1 MSSQPLVF
9 LTPEE
14 YLAAERKAERK
25 SEYLN
30 GEVFAMAGVSRWH
43 STISI
48 NLTSSLDVQLR
59 TGPCQVNHSDM
70 RVRVNPTGNYLYA
83 YPDLSVVCGEP
94 RFEDNQFDTLL
105 NPKILIEILS
115 PSTEPF
121 DRRTKATL
129 YRQLQ
134 SLEEYLFIAQDRLHV
149 EHYTRQPSGD
159 WLRFDRD
166 DLNDEVHLLSVGATL
181 RLTDIYHRVTFG

>member
-9 LTPEE
+9 LTPEQ
-14 YLAAERKAERK
+14 YLAAERLAERK

-30 GEVFAMAGVSRWH
+30 GEVFAMSGVSRWH
-43 STISI
+43 ATVSI
-48 NLTSSLDVQLR
+48 NLTSILDVQLR
-59 TGPCQVNHSDM
+59 TGPCQVYSADL
-70 RVRVNPTGNYLYA
+70 RVRVNPSGNYLYC

-94 RFEDNQFDTLL
+94 RFEDKHFDTLL

-129 YRQLQ
+129 YRQLP
-134 SLEEYLFIAQDRLHV
+134 SLAEYLFIAQDRVHV
-149 EHYTRQPSGD
+149 EHYTRQPNGD
-159 WLRFDRD
+159 WSRSDWDSLDAVVQ
-166 DLNDEVHLLSVGATL
+166 LPSVGATL
-181 RLTDIYHRVTFG
+181 KLSDVYHRVTFQ

>member
-1 MSSQPLVF
+1 MSSQPLIF
-9 LTPEE
+9 LTPEQ

-30 GEVFAMAGVSRWH
+30 GEVFAMAGAGRWH
-43 STISI
+43 SVITI
-48 NLTSSLDVQLR
+48 NLTSSLDNQLR
-59 TGPCQVNHSDM
+59 MSPCQVHHTDM

-94 RFEDNQFDTLL
+94 RFEDMQFDTLL
-105 NPKILIEILS
+105 NPKVVIEVLS
-115 PSTEPF
+115 PSTEQF

-134 SLEEYLFIAQDRLHV
+134 SLEEYFLIAQDRIHV

-159 WLRFDRD
+159 WSRSDSDRLDDVVELR
-166 DLNDEVHLLSVGATL
+166 SVGATL
-181 RLTDIYHRVTFG
+181 KLSDVYHRVAFQ

>member
-9 LTPEE
+9 LTPEQ
-14 YLAAERKAERK
+14 YLAAERQAERK

-48 NLTSSLDVQLR
+48 NLTTTLDVQLR
-59 TGPCQVNHSDM
+59 DSPCQVNHSDM

-83 YPDLSVVCGEP
+83 YPDMSVVCGEP
-94 RFEDNQFDTLL
+94 RFEDKHFDTLL
-105 NPKILIEILS
+105 NPKIVIEILS
-115 PSTEPF
+115 PSTESF

-129 YRQLQ
+129 YRQLP
-134 SLEEYLFIAQDRLHV
+134 SLEEYLFIAQDRVHV

-159 WLRFDRD
+159 WSRSDWNNLSDVVE
-166 DLNDEVHLLSVGATL
+166 LPSVGAVL
-181 RLTDIYHRVTFG
+181 KLADLYHRVVFS